1 MSFSFNWA
9 GLSIPTISGKRDV
22 QIQNQQANIA
32 GNLGSALRGYED
44 RKLRDELNDEYS
56 KMLDE
61 YGSGDPAV
69 SDIQAQIDALKAQN
83 AQLLAK
89 RNELAGV

>member
-44 RKLRDELNDEYS
+44 RKLRDELNDEYANLLNGYS
-56 KMLDE
+56 TENPNVK
-61 YGSGDPAV
+61 S
-69 SDIQAQIDALKAQN
+69 IQEQI
-83 AQLLAK
+83 AQLEAT
-89 RNELAGV
+89 NAELMRQKAALGG